1 MSSARDFSQAAFPP
15 FVNQLLQS
23 GYLSLPQ
30 VQLALIE
37 KRQSQRSL
45 TEIIESITGHLLP
58 PELLKQYR
66 QEQLFILKILHG
78 IDVIDPETKPII
90 WSQIEP
96 LLDLIP
102 IEFCRH
108 HQILPLARRD
118 GTLMIITLAMVN
130 PDHAEILEDLRQFLK
145 VSNVQFERKVM
156 RKQDYHQLL
165 KEYLPSIPSVSPLK
179 EQDLETL
186 VEMTQVL
193 GEIQPSVEYS
203 KPPLE
208 NKLTLN
214 QAKIAERLQEVE
226 KLLTL
231 ACQAFDLLKK
241 EFHTSSAPVFKFAQS
256 DSSHTVTKELQDA
269 RHWDTLVKEL
279 VSDKENIISED
290 YEELNDPGDWE
301 KLREELKTE
310 SSDRLVTYSVKPS
323 ITRSVPDPWF

>member
-1 MSSARDFSQAAFPP
+1 MSSAHDFSQAAFPP

-23 GYLSLPQ
+23 GYLTLPQ
-30 VQLALIE
+30 VQQALIE

-102 IEFCRH
+102 IEFCRR

-118 GTLMIITLAMVN
+118 GTLIIITLAMVN
-130 PDHAEILEDLRQFLK
+130 PDHAEILDDLRQFLK
-145 VSNVQFERKVM
+145 INDVQFERKVM

-165 KEYLPSIPSVSPLK
+165 NQYLLSIPSV
-179 EQDLETL
+179 EH
-186 VEMTQVL
+186 
-193 GEIQPSVEYS
+193 S
-203 KPPLE
+203 KPALE
-208 NKLTLN
+208 KKLTLN

-231 ACQAFDLLKK
+231 VCQEFDLLKK
-241 EFHTSSAPVFKFAQS
+241 EFHTSFAPVFEFAQS

-269 RHWDTLVKEL
+269 QHWETLVKEL
-279 VSDKENIISED
+279 VSDKEAIISDD
-290 YEELNDPGDWE
+290 YEELTDPGDWE
-301 KLREELKTE
+301 KLRKEFKTE
-310 SSDRLVTYSVKPS
+310 SNDQLVKDLVKPS
-323 ITRSVPDPWF
+323 FTRSVPDPWS